1 MVVDNYS
8 NDGQFEIFKQKF
20 QKVEFISN
28 QRNGGFAFGCNTGAR
43 LANGKRLLFLNPDVM
58 VAAGQIQTLMEVKDN
73 SDDATILTA
82 SQVNRKGQPQKT
94 WDIFPNLLT
103 YLKSVKSLL
112 RKVMPERYP
121 NPRDPQKGLIYCDW
135 VSGAIMLIDR
145 QHFDALGGWCE
156 DYWLYSEDCDLC
168 YLAREKV
175 FGVACTPEVTFL
187 HHHGGASRQNRD
199 TTVLTKT
206 EAIISKHV
214 FNHRHRKGLQRLAN
228 HCLILLAN
236 LPELFFWT
244 ALDAL
249 TFRRFK
255 VLSIRRSMLRQLLA
269 HYARVLRTRDWR
281 SSRIF

>member
-8 NDGQFEIFKQKF
+8 NDGQFEIFRQKF
-20 QKVEFISN
+20 QKIEFINN

-43 LANGKRLLFLNPDVM
+43 LAYGKRLLFLNPDVM
-58 VAAGQIQTLMEVKDN
+58 VVAGQIQTLMEVKDN
-73 SDDATILTA
+73 RDDATILTA
-82 SQVNRKGQPQKT
+82 SQVNGKGQPQKT

-121 NPRDPQKGLIYCDW
+121 NPRGPQKGLIYCDW

-145 QHFDALGGWCE
+145 QHFDELGGWCE

-168 YLAREKV
+168 YLAREKG

-199 TTVLTKT
+199 ITVLTKT

-214 FNHRHRKGLQRLAN
+214 FNHRHRKGLQRLTN

-244 ALDAL
+244 VLDAL
-249 TFRRFK
+249 TFRRFN